1 MNGNAA
7 LDVRRLIDDRPL
19 TGFQRLLVFVG
30 FLVVLC
36 DGFDAVILGFIV
48 PQLRVDWSVS
58 HHALGIVLSAGLIGQ
73 AAGAMIAGPLA
84 DHYGRK
90 WVIVLSVAWFGAWTL
105 ATAAS
110 GGIDSMLAFRFLTG
124 LGLGAA
130 MPNASTLVAEYA
142 PTRSRSLLVTL
153 TLCGFAA
160 GAALGGFISAWMIP
174 RMGWRGVLVLG
185 GLAPLIGAGFLIA
198 WLPESI
204 GYLATRHA
212 FRDRVASVVERLA
225 PGLATGGAT
234 FSYGRDEPES
244 AGAIGMILSPRYRF
258 GTAMLWTGY
267 FSVLFMAYLLSSWL
281 PSLIKE
287 GAGYSVADAAVA
299 AAVFQVGGPI
309 GSVCIG
315 WAMDRWSKGRTLGCV
330 FLCGVAG
337 MLALGHLDLSYA
349 LLCFVIGLLG
359 FCVNG
364 GSVGM
369 NALAAS
375 FYPTAFRAT
384 GTCWMVGVGRIGAT
398 LSAVTGGELLGAG
411 WTASQ
416 VFTLLAAPA
425 LLAALSMFVQNAG
438 VGVGIIPVQ
447 WIFALSRGL
456 YRKRKQGAALSSAS
470 DAALTRQQPQPER
483 RAQPER

>member
-7 LDVRRLIDDRPL
+7 LDVRKLIDDRPL

-30 FLVVLC
+30 FLIVLC

-58 HHALGIVLSAGLIGQ
+58 HHVLGIVLSAGLIGQ

-84 DHYGRK
+84 DRYGRK
-90 WVIVLSVAWFGAWTL
+90 WVIILSVAWFGAWTL

-110 GGIDSMLAFRFLTG
+110 GGIDSMLAFRLLTG

-130 MPNASTLVAEYA
+130 MPNASTLVAEYT

-160 GAALGGFISAWMIP
+160 GAAAGGFISAWMIP
-174 RMGWRGVLVLG
+174 RAGWRSVLVLG
-185 GLAPLIGAGFLIA
+185 GLAPLVGSGFLMA

-204 GYLATRHA
+204 GYMATRQA
-212 FRDRVASVVERLA
+212 FRGRMASVVERLA
-225 PGLATGGAT
+225 PGLVAEGAI

-244 AGAIGMILSPRYRF
+244 VGAIGMILSPRYRF

-281 PSLIKE
+281 PSMIKE
-287 GAGYSVADAAVA
+287 GAGYSVSDAAAA
-299 AAVFQVGGPI
+299 AAVFQVGGPV

-315 WAMDRWSKGRTLGCV
+315 WAMDRWSKGRILGCI
-330 FLCGVAG
+330 FLCGGAG

-349 LLCFVIGLLG
+349 LLCFLIGMLG

-416 VFTLLAAPA
+416 VFTLLGAPA

-438 VGVGIIPVQ
+438 IGAGVIPVQ
-447 WIFALSRGL
+447 WLFPFSRGSS
-456 YRKRKQGAALSSAS
+456 RRQKRGAALSPAS
-470 DAALTRQQPQPER
+470 DAA
-483 RAQPER
+483 RAHARGEPPR

>member
-1 MNGNAA
+1 MNANAA
-7 LDVRRLIDDRPL
+7 LDVRKLIDDRPL

-30 FLVVLC
+30 FLIVLC

-48 PQLRVDWSVS
+48 PQLRADWNVS
-58 HHALGIVLSAGLIGQ
+58 HHALGVVLSAGLIGQ
-73 AAGAMIAGPLA
+73 AAGAMIGGPLA
-84 DHYGRK
+84 DRYGRK
-90 WVIVLSVAWFGAWTL
+90 WVIILSVAWFGTWTL

-110 GGIDSMLAFRFLTG
+110 DGIGAMSVFRLLTG

-142 PTRSRSLLVTL
+142 PSRSRSLLVTL
-153 TLCGFAA
+153 TLCGFAV
-160 GAALGGFISAWMIP
+160 GAAMGGFISAWMIP
-174 RMGWRGVLVLG
+174 HAGWRSVLVLG
-185 GLAPLIGAGFLIA
+185 GLAPLIGAGFLVA

-204 GYLATRHA
+204 GFLATRHA
-212 FRDRVASVVERLA
+212 FRDRMASVIGRLA
-225 PGLATGGAT
+225 PGLVAGDAT

-258 GTAMLWTGY
+258 GTAMLWIGY

-287 GAGYSVADAAVA
+287 GAGYSVSDAAVA
-299 AAVFQVGGPI
+299 AAVFQVGGPV

-315 WAMDRWSKGRTLGCV
+315 WAMDRWSKGKILGCV

-337 MLALGHLDLSYA
+337 MLGLGYLDLNYA
-349 LLCFVIGLLG
+349 LLCLFIGMLG

-375 FYPTAFRAT
+375 FYPTASRAT
-384 GTCWMVGVGRIGAT
+384 GTCWMIGVGRIGAT
-398 LSAVTGGELLGAG
+398 LSAITGGELLGAG
-411 WTASQ
+411 WTSSQ
-416 VFTLLAAPA
+416 VFTLLAMPA
-425 LLAALSMFVQNAG
+425 FFAALAMFAQNADSR
-438 VGVGIIPVQ
+438 VKFVPV
-447 WIFALSRGL
+447 L
-456 YRKRKQGAALSSAS
+456 
-470 DAALTRQQPQPER
+470 
-483 RAQPER
+483 